1 MLKYGSQHNL
11 GHMRRKN
18 STVLQETPTGC
29 NEVRYKNATK
39 MKNPP
44 QNNSF
49 AILVIWPDTFSNH
62 SSAWMET

>member
-49 AILVIWPDTFSNH
+49 AILVI
-62 SSAWMET
+62 